1 MQTLAYIL
9 GILACYMTFLF
20 LLSWFRKDNGI
31 ADIGYGIGFL
41 VVAISAFKLTDTR
54 TSALILIALV
64 LIWGVRLAV
73 RISMKNKGKP
83 EDFRYKKWREEW
95 GRFFI
100 PRSFL
105 QVYMLQGLVIYV
117 VSLPVLLAYVFPA
130 SPNMLLVIVGT
141 IIWIVGFL
149 FEAVGDY
156 QLDAFLKQKTGGI
169 MQTGL
174 WKYSRHPN
182 YFGESTMW
190 WGIAI
195 AASGLTMYPVLGFA
209 SPILITFLLLKVSG
223 VPMLEKRWEGNPVWE
238 EYKARTSVFIPM
250 PPKR

>member
-31 ADIGYGIGFL
+31 ADIGYGIGFV

-54 TSALILIALV
+54 SAAFILIALV

-105 QVYMLQGLVIYV
+105 QIYMLQGLVIYV
-117 VSLPVLLAYVFPA
+117 VSLPVSLAYVFPT
-130 SPNMLLVIVGT
+130 SPNMVLVAVGT

-169 MQTGL
+169 MQSGL

-195 AASGLTMYPVLGFA
+195 AAAGLTAYPVLAFA

-250 PPKR
+250 PPKM